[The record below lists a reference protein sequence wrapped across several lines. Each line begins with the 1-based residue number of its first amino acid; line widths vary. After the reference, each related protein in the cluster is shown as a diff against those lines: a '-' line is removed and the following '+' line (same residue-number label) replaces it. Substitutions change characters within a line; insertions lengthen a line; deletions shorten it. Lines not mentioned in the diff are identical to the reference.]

1 VDPHG
6 TPTSYD
12 DHPYRSRPCPH
23 LHPANLA
30 MVARLLGQPPP
41 ELRGARVLELGCGTG
56 TNLIPM
62 AEDLPEA
69 EFVGVDLA
77 AKQIEICQRQAD
89 ALGLRNVTFRAMDL
103 REVTPA
109 LGTFDYIL
117 AHGMYC
123 WVPAPVREQILRVC
137 GEQLSERGLAFISYN
152 TYPGWRMT
160 GALRDLLLFHLGPV
174 QGLTDPAARAA
185 GVEAGLD
192 LLIEGVTERS
202 NSGAR
207 FLQGYAQRYKEH
219 LRGLGPLRDSALH
232 HDILGDVNEPVYFR
246 DFAAHAAKHGLSFLS
261 ESPPA
266 LSMPVG
272 TPEKVKAALGQLCK
286 SDEDMEQYADFLQ
299 MRSFRQSVLRR
310 AGGAPRS
317 LRPEHLVGLH
327 VRACLR
333 PASGRLDGRALA
345 TTRVE
350 RFLGPEGASISS
362 NHPVSKAAL
371 CELAERWP
379 ASLEFTALL
388 QAARARLGGRSA
400 PAAVDLAG
408 TSADAQELG
417 GLILRALLTSGR
429 NDLIFLRADG
439 PAVAR
444 NATAAAAAERPVARP
459 LCRLEALSGPLL
471 TNLYHEAV
479 LLTPL
484 QRLIVPLLDGTRDR
498 RALLAVLT
506 RLAEEGT
513 LEVERGGKQVSAAQ
527 RGRALE
533 EDLDACLRWLCH
545 YAILK
550 G

>member
-1 VDPHG
+1 
-6 TPTSYD
+6 
-12 DHPYRSRPCPH
+12 
-23 LHPANLA
+23 

-41 ELRGARVLELGCGTG
+41 ELRRARVLELGCGTG

-69 EFVGVDLA
+69 EFLGVDLA
-77 AKQIEICQRQAD
+77 SKQIEICQRQAD

-103 REVTPA
+103 MEVTPA
-109 LGTFDYIL
+109 LGSFDYIL

-123 WVPAPVREQILRVC
+123 WVPAPVREQILRIC
-137 GEQLSERGLAFISYN
+137 GEQLSARGLVFISYN

-192 LLIEGVTERS
+192 LLIEGVAERG

-219 LRGLGPLRDSALH
+219 LRSLGPLRDSALH
-232 HDILGDVNEPVYFR
+232 HDILGDVNDPVYFR
-246 DFAAHAAKHGLSFLS
+246 DFAAHAARHGLAFLS
-261 ESPPA
+261 ESPPS

-310 AGGAPRS
+310 ADEAPPRS

-333 PASGRLDGRALA
+333 PASGRLDGRALS

-362 NHPVSKAAL
+362 NHPLSKAAL

-388 QAARARLGGRSA
+388 AAARARLGGRA
-400 PAAVDLAG
+400 TPAAVDLAG

-429 NDLIFLRADG
+429 SDLIFLRADG

-444 NATAAAAAERPVARP
+444 SAGGGKAGAGGDRPVARP

-479 LLTPL
+479 MLTPL

-498 RALLAVLT
+498 AALLAVLS
-506 RLAEEGT
+506 RLSEEGT

-533 EDLDACLRWLCH
+533 EDLEACLRWLCH